1 MALGAQASALLA
13 LVEIAVSP
21 DFTVIPYDPTLKTEW
36 DDIVRAAVPTHF
48 MFQRGFL
55 EYHAQR
61 FEEASVVILDKGRPK
76 AIIPATREGSVV
88 TSHGGLTFGTV
99 LAKGRVGLLRMRDML
114 AVAAEHFA
122 GIGAKDWTL
131 KPLPHIYHS
140 TAADDDICAA
150 TMLGGVLHRRDT
162 ATAVH
167 PRQERALSSE
177 RRRALAKGQAAGF
190 SLQES
195 DRITEFVALVAD
207 VLHKRHGTAPVHSAN
222 ELELLRSRFPDQVR
236 LYTAEDTDSAI
247 QAGVLAFV
255 TPTVMHA
262 QYIAASDEARRAGGL
277 DVLTAHLLDL
287 ASRDGRWFDFGIS
300 NERDG
305 SINEGLARNKEGYGG
320 RSVAY
325 DRYLLAL

>member
-1 MALGAQASALLA
+1 MRIST
-13 LVEIAVSP
+13 SP
-21 DFTVIPYDPTLKTEW
+21 DFVAIEYDPTLGTEW
-36 DDIVRAAVPTHF
+36 DDIVQAAVPTHF
-48 MFQRGFL
+48 MFKRGFL
-55 EYHAQR
+55 EYHAHR
-61 FEEASVVILDKGRPK
+61 FEEASVVIMERGRPK

-99 LAKGRVGLLRMRDML
+99 LAKGRVGLLRMTDML

-122 GIGAKDWTL
+122 RCGAKEWIL

-150 TMLGGVLHRRDT
+150 TMLGGVLRRRDT
-162 ATAVH
+162 STAIH
-167 PRQERALSSE
+167 PRQERTLSSE

-190 SLQES
+190 ALRES
-195 DRITEFVALVAD
+195 DRIPEFISLLSEI
-207 VLHKRHGTAPVHSAN
+207 LHKRHGTMPAHSID
-222 ELELLRSRFPDQVR
+222 EIVLLHSRFPDHVR
-236 LYTAEDTDSAI
+236 LYTAEDAASDI
-247 QAGVLAFV
+247 QAGVLAFI

-262 QYIAASDEARRAGGL
+262 QYIAASDEARVAGGL

-287 ASRDGRWFDFGIS
+287 ASRDDRWFDFGIS

-325 DRYLLAL
+325 DRYALAL